1 MNLNFINK
9 MLEQNPALNQ
19 LLQLKTMLD
28 KLPQSKQE
36 ELVTEF
42 VNSLNIGFFKYLYL
56 ESFL

>member
-42 VNSLNIGFFKYLYL
+42 NNSLNKAVEEQ
-56 ESFL
+56 ESK

>member
-1 MNLNFINK
+1 MNLNFMNK
-9 MLEQNPALNQ
+9 MLEQNPALSQ

-42 VNSLNIGFFKYLYL
+42 INSLNKAVKEQ
-56 ESFL
+56 ESNNEA

>member
-1 MNLNFINK
+1 MNLNFVNK

-42 VNSLNIGFFKYLYL
+42 INSLNKAVKEQ
-56 ESFL
+56 ESSNEA

>member
-42 VNSLNIGFFKYLYL
+42 VNSLNKAVKEQ
-56 ESFL
+56 ESK

>member
-42 VNSLNIGFFKYLYL
+42 INSLNKAVKEQ
-56 ESFL
+56 ESNNEA